1 MDRLKSMSV
10 FLSIVD
16 TGNFTLAAKQLNIPL
31 ASVSYHISN
40 LEKSLGTRLL
50 NRTTRKVTLTDPGR
64 NYANRCRYI
73 LSEIQEAENM
83 LTNLK
88 NEPEGELTIN
98 APISLGNLYLCAFIS
113 EFITLYP
120 RVTINLTLTN
130 ELIDVV
136 QSGADIVLRISKP
149 ANSTLLIRKLNPV
162 NIIFS
167 ASPTYLKVHGEPTSL
182 AHLARHNCLQYSYSQ
197 GQHWKATGPNGIEK
211 IKVKGSLVCNND
223 EAIKIAALNGHGI
236 IYIPS
241 FIIQK
246 ELESGL
252 LKQVLNQFSDPD
264 YFLYAL
270 YPYSRSLSAKTRLF
284 IDFLVEKFAA
294 ESKKQMEC

>member
-1 MDRLKSMSV
+1 MDRIKSMTV

-16 TGNFTLAAKQLNIPL
+16 AGNFTLAAKQLNIPL
-31 ASVSYHISN
+31 ASVSYHISS

-50 NRTTRKVTLTDPGR
+50 NRTTRKVTLTDLGQ

-88 NEPEGELTIN
+88 NEPEGELSIN
-98 APISLGNLYLCAFIS
+98 APISLGRLYLSSIIC
-113 EFITLYP
+113 EFMTLYP
-120 RVTINLTLTN
+120 KVKINLSLTN
-130 ELIDVV
+130 EMIDVM

-149 ANSTLLIRKLNPV
+149 ADSTLLIRKLNPV
-162 NIIFS
+162 KIIFC
-167 ASPTYLKVHGEPTSL
+167 ASPGYLKNNDEPSSL
-182 AHLARHNCLQYSYSQ
+182 SQLTGHNCLQYRYAQ

-211 IKVKGSLVCNND
+211 TKVSGSLVCNND
-223 EAIKIAALNGHGI
+223 EALKFAALQGHGI
-236 IYIPS
+236 IYMPS

-246 ELESGL
+246 ELDSGL
-252 LKQVLNQFSDPD
+252 LTHILKQYSDPD

-284 IDFLVEKFAA
+284 IDFLVEKFSAQLNS
-294 ESKKQMEC
+294 E